1 MYTGFKLK
9 IKYTSEFWGGKEEY
23 KNFAE
28 IGRRHFDKQKAI
40 CEKSLKEYVQQEVI
54 SGTEIQNEWFLQV
67 KADIFISH
75 SHIDEELA
83 CALAGWIY
91 KKFGLTS
98 FIDSNVW
105 NYSDDLLEELNAKLS
120 NRRRQEG
127 GGYLYDYQRS
137 NQVSQHVDAMLSI
150 ALQKMIDKVETVIV
164 LNTENSIKVC
174 NDTQMEETYS
184 PWIYTEIV
192 CTQIIRKK
200 PLLAYRN
207 YQFAHSTDRRLL
219 LESVRDV
226 LRFNISYN
234 ISLKH
239 LVSLSEENLR
249 MWWSK
254 YNSALQGDD
263 CEYPMDIL
271 YELMGSSEVEKT
283 KELYGIFNKREINT
297 LRHAYSVKNEDEVED
312 LQHALENLII
322 DNFICCADC
331 DRVRVIYE

>member
-1 MYTGFKLK
+1 MYTGFNLKLEK
-9 IKYTSEFWGGKEEY
+9 SSRIWGNEEEY
-23 KNFAE
+23 KRLANV
-28 IGRRHFDKQKAI
+28 GRRHLDEQKAT
-40 CEKSLKEYVQQEVI
+40 CEASLKKYVQQAVI
-54 SGTEIQNEWFLQV
+54 SGTEIQNEWFPQV

-75 SHIDEELA
+75 SHNDEELA

-91 KKFGLTS
+91 EKFGLAS

-105 NYSDDLLEELNAKLS
+105 NYSNDLLEELNTKLS
-120 NRRRQEG
+120 NRRKQEG
-127 GGYLYDYQRS
+127 GGYLYDYQKS

-150 ALQKMIDKVETVIV
+150 ALQKMIDKVEAVIV

-192 CTQIIRKK
+192 CTQIVRKK

-207 YQFAHSTDRRLL
+207 YHQLAHSTDRRLF
-219 LESVRDV
+219 LESTRDI
-226 LRFNISYN
+226 LHFSISYN

-239 LVSLSEENLR
+239 LVALSEGNLR
-249 MWWSK
+249 TWWSK
-254 YNSALQGDD
+254 YNSTLQGGD
-263 CEYPMDIL
+263 CEYPLDIL

-297 LRHAYSVKNEDEVED
+297 LRHAYVIQNEDEAED

-322 DNFICCADC
+322 DKVVCCADC
-331 DRVRVIYE
+331 DRFRETF

>member
-1 MYTGFKLK
+1 MYTGFNLKLEK
-9 IKYTSEFWGGKEEY
+9 ASRIWENEEEY
-23 KNFAE
+23 KRLADV
-28 IGRRHFDKQKAI
+28 GRRHLDEKKAT
-40 CEKSLKEYVQQEVI
+40 CETSLKKYVQQTVI
-54 SGTEIQNEWFLQV
+54 SGTEIQNEWFPEID
-67 KADIFISH
+67 ADIFISH

-91 KKFGLTS
+91 EEFKLTS

-105 NYSDDLLEELNAKLS
+105 NYSNDLLEELNAKLS

-127 GGYLYDYQRS
+127 GSYLYDYQRV

-150 ALQKMIDKVETVIV
+150 ALQKMIDKVEAVIV
-164 LNTENSIKVC
+164 LNTGNSIKVC

-207 YQFAHSTDRRLL
+207 YRFAHSTDRRLF

-226 LRFNISYN
+226 LHFNISYN

-239 LVSLSEENLR
+239 LVALSEGDLITWLS
-249 MWWSK
+249 M
-254 YNSALQGDD
+254 YNFALQGDD
-263 CEYPMDIL
+263 REYPLDIL

-283 KELYGIFNKREINT
+283 KALYGIFNKQEINT
-297 LRHAYSVKNEDEVED
+297 LRHAYSVQNEDEVEN
-312 LQHALENLII
+312 LQHVLENLII
-322 DNFICCADC
+322 DKFVCCADC